1 MVSRLILAV
10 GLAATMTACASDPPG
25 GRGAGVRYVRLP
37 EQRVSLN
44 DLRTMGIDCQH
55 RNHQIAWLENQMGL
69 PREEPQNLAYEQDW
83 ARKAKQL
90 MWQIRTECG

>member
-10 GLAATMTACASDPPG
+10 GLAATLSACASD
-25 GRGAGVRYVRLP
+25 RVNHIRIP

-55 RNHQIAWLENQMGL
+55 RNHQIAWLEHQMSM

>member
-1 MVSRLILAV
+1 MVSRLILAAV
-10 GLAATMTACASDPPG
+10 LTANLTACATD
-25 GRGAGVRYVRLP
+25 RVTHVRVP

-44 DLRTMGIDCQH
+44 ELRVMGIDCQH
-55 RNHQIAWLENQMGL
+55 RNHQIAWLEHQMSL
-69 PREEPQNLAYEQDW
+69 PREEPQHLPYEQDW